1 MPLFAVRTG
10 FELEPNLN
18 RKFSSGFSKLVN
30 LNRSSDKV
38 QEASAAAHHD
48 EDDDPDMSGL
58 YDEDSNDEGS
68 PVRGRGR
75 VRRLSDKQIQ
85 LLEEMKEAESRKAEK
100 HKKAAKAAKK
110 KELLAAGKEPD
121 DEREPRQDDTFTSR
135 TVESR
140 PTTLKKKSLAQRDS
154 RVPPP
159 PKFPSS
165 DWHQISPRRV
175 ASSSRRPEDD
185 YQNRDVRD
193 SHTHSQD
200 FRDERH
206 HPRSQSPVRFRGRNL
221 APRTRSPSPHQSF
234 TTNFRMRNAQLFSG
248 TSWVELDDL
257 RAWLRE
263 RDDIDLL
270 ELDSISSFDPR
281 LMDGVGV
288 SIQSAT
294 FHGYPGVGFDDTR
307 STTPSSGCSHPYDD
321 YQSSNYSVPASELDY
336 LDASGSSTPYSGLDL
351 FGDSSGSNLDWNP
364 SLAAFFDSAEV
375 SDFAADANQLPD
387 NLSFAAP
394 LSFNSGTSFAPGI
407 CSLAAV
413 ASGSGTSFFPQHT
426 ALSHLQAAD
435 PAPVATGTSAHI
447 FTNGTAPSYLQAPDP
462 APFLFPPEDFKFED
476 GNPSLMTQ
484 EEMDAA
490 GEAWQ
495 WVRSDTVWLD
505 EDVWSEVYI
514 PPYPFP
520 ITKNQKV
527 RRIERVHGIPSQ
539 FPVPRVATAYLV
551 NFSSS
556 RDAYTGDDGEVSK
569 LDKILKEKVCSSSRD
584 AYGLSTLPGLS
595 FLGWNSRHV
604 NTVKG
609 MKCTAKNA
617 SGGACGGYQVLK
629 EAARELPSGRK
640 FYFACSNY
648 SSSWKNHSGIQI
660 PPDVDEDLCIRA
672 FRGESITDCSSGDP
686 TAESCSRIIGSGSGK
701 KGKSQCPF
709 PHLKDGKSYVAPMC
723 KLVCS
728 ARIIFFVPLDEEN
741 IPLVVVLPEP
751 SRPHTHPPPP
761 ATKVPTHVKLL
772 YEKAI
777 RAFGVSIATVNK
789 VEQALAQSTIQI
801 MGAAPGLVHPS
812 LLQASTKQ
820 GIISALKRREPGGD
834 KSGWEGLF
842 DLYRAEQVKEPR
854 ERYMHSFD
862 FLPGRSPPSAVIT
875 TFDNFLLSC
884 VKHVR
889 SIDQDTT
896 FKRMKAGLLNE
907 YELTAFFSALNRL
920 FTFGRIYMDAKDA
933 DAFEFAWDKVDEV
946 FYGATGKHLAFKA
959 WDPEGWLVSISG
971 DMEAA
976 PWIGMARSFIK
987 RMDSDKRPTVDEFLA
1002 KVLRVCR
1009 RHAIE
1014 GLKKSV
1020 KPHLDESQFHR
1031 FQRVLNLKTR
1041 GEVDD
1046 FSSYVFSLNIP
1057 PITAWWNHKL
1067 NHKWILPGLIECL
1080 SGLSHEEWM
1089 TTPFTSNGNETQHHW
1104 TNLQTGIG
1112 LPARECILRAKDADQ
1127 AVGRQFEQ
1135 SLASGV
1141 MTNNRNELSH
1151 RTSRNAKRHTSAV
1164 EKAKLASAS
1173 NSKIKELRAEL
1184 AILVAESKKSKSK
1197 SIAQAATRTNPLK
1210 RKIPAAGELDGILMS
1225 SPEES
1230 EAHDQDE
1237 QDESVFALDTTDDNS
1252 LVISAD
1258 NVDVVGPPVESGEN
1272 FHQLMRAENLKAMFI
1287 VAPSAPS
1294 VDPPVAPAAPSVD
1307 PPRPNSPAR
1316 STNRRSSR
1324 KRGASNSHEDA
1335 PAPKSK
1341 KTQAAIAPEA
1351 STSVKKRT
1359 RKVKPWSVRH
1369 TDDIIYTSFE
1379 FLAQFPD
1386 EYRALYGDTL
1396 PA

>member
-1 MPLFAVRTG
+1 M
-10 FELEPNLN
+10 
-18 RKFSSGFSKLVN
+18 
-30 LNRSSDKV
+30 
-38 QEASAAAHHD
+38 AA
-48 EDDDPDMSGL
+48 L
-58 YDEDSNDEGS
+58 
-68 PVRGRGR
+68 
-75 VRRLSDKQIQ
+75 
-85 LLEEMKEAESRKAEK
+85 
-100 HKKAAKAAKK
+100 AA
-110 KELLAAGKEPD
+110 LLARLPD
-121 DEREPRQDDTFTSR
+121 
-135 TVESR
+135 TVLE
-140 PTTLKKKSLAQRDS
+140 Q
-154 RVPPP
+154 
-159 PKFPSS
+159 
-165 DWHQISPRRV
+165 
-175 ASSSRRPEDD
+175 
-185 YQNRDVRD
+185 
-193 SHTHSQD
+193 
-200 FRDERH
+200 FRDAASLSMAH
-206 HPRSQSPVRFRGRNL
+206 LMNSHVL
-221 APRTRSPSPHQSF
+221 KSF

-270 ELDSISSFDPR
+270 EPDSISPFDPR

-294 FHGYPGVGFDDTR
+294 FHGYPGVGFEDTR
-307 STTPSSGCSHPYDD
+307 SATPSSGCSHPYDD

-351 FGDSSGSNLDWNP
+351 FGDNSGSNLDWDP
-364 SLAAFFDSAEV
+364 SLAGFFDSAEV
-375 SDFAADANQLPD
+375 SDFAADTNRLPD
-387 NLSFAAP
+387 NLSFAAA
-394 LSFNSGTSFAPGI
+394 LSFHPGTSFAP
-407 CSLAAV
+407 AV

-447 FTNGTAPSYLQAPDP
+447 FTNGTAPPYLQAPDP

-539 FPVPRVATAYLV
+539 FPVPRVPTAYLV

-569 LDKILKEKVCSSSRD
+569 LDKILKEKVCSSSWD

-595 FLGWNSRHV
+595 FLGWNSRAVESKIKPSGKSVFRSRRKYSTLSGSHV

-672 FRGESITDCSSGDP
+672 FRGESITDSSSGDP

-834 KSGWEGLF
+834 KSGWEGL
-842 DLYRAEQVKEPR
+842 
-854 ERYMHSFD
+854 
-862 FLPGRSPPSAVIT
+862 
-875 TFDNFLLSC
+875 NFFPTC

-920 FTFGRIYMDAKDA
+920 
-933 DAFEFAWDKVDEV
+933 
-946 FYGATGKHLAFKA
+946 
-959 WDPEGWLVSISG
+959 
-971 DMEAA
+971 
-976 PWIGMARSFIK
+976 
-987 RMDSDKRPTVDEFLA
+987 DEFLA

-1020 KPHLDESQFHR
+1020 KPHLDESQFHC

-1089 TTPFTSNGNETQHHW
+1089 TTQFTSNGNETQHHW
-1104 TNLQTGIG
+1104 TNLQTGMG

-1184 AILVAESKKSKSK
+1184 AILVAESKRIDELVWCS
-1197 SIAQAATRTNPLK
+1197 QAATRTNPLK
-1210 RKIPAAGELDGILMS
+1210 RKIPAAGELDGIRMS

-1230 EAHDQDE
+1230 EAHN

-1258 NVDVVGPPVESGEN
+1258 NVDVVDPPVESGEN

-1287 VAPSAPS
+1287 VAPARKAA
-1294 VDPPVAPAAPSVD
+1294 DAQVARS
-1307 PPRPNSPAR
+1307 SIIPAR
-1316 STNRRSSR
+1316 LAARCEFAARNTRIPVPVPGGTFAGPRRVVLSHLPPSSMR
-1324 KRGASNSHEDA
+1324 
-1335 PAPKSK
+1335 
-1341 KTQAAIAPEA
+1341 
-1351 STSVKKRT
+1351 
-1359 RKVKPWSVRH
+1359 
-1369 TDDIIYTSFE
+1369 
-1379 FLAQFPD
+1379 L
-1386 EYRALYGDTL
+1386 
-1396 PA
+1396 